1 MRQSFSDEGD
11 FSCGITL
18 INDVD
23 MIEFSITASCVN
35 VSSLWAHFLSL
46 DNGDAGDLFFHTQ
59 LTGST
64 CPCALGLSLSSFWY
78 CLIMI
83 MLHFPFSADR

>member
-11 FSCGITL
+11 FSCRITL

-46 DNGDAGDLFFHTQ
+46 DNGDAGDLF
-59 LTGST
+59 LTHSAHALSVLLCGS
-64 CPCALGLSLSSFWY
+64 WY